1 MDLLRELGPL
11 ALGSRLKRLSD
22 RLMQD
27 GIKVYRHCDL
37 DFEPKWVPVF
47 YFLAEKGPSAVTDI
61 ARGIGITHPS
71 VNQIAKEMISRGYV
85 AAYKDP
91 KDKRRR
97 VLALTSA
104 AKTQRQRLSQT
115 WHLIDAALLELIEDT
130 GVDLL
135 AHIETLERALANKS
149 FLERFEARYNANPMN
164 LEIVP
169 YRTDL
174 ASTFRDINRRWID
187 EYFELEKADRSALD
201 DPEGYI
207 LKPGGAILFA
217 VSPAGEVVGTCAL
230 VRHND
235 TLGELAKMGVDK
247 ARRSSGAGK
256 LLGHAIL
263 QLAAQ
268 MGFRKV
274 FLETNS
280 VLTPAIGLYQRLGF
294 VQREFPIP
302 SDYQRADV
310 YMDIELTEPQLK
322 EPQLKEP

>member
-27 GIKVYRHCDL
+27 GIKIYRHCDL
-37 DFEPKWVPVF
+37 DFEPKWFPVF

-71 VNQIAKEMISRGYV
+71 VNQIAKEMMSRGYV

-97 VLALTSA
+97 VLALTAA
-104 AKTQRQRLSQT
+104 AKSQRQRLSQT
-115 WHLIDAALLELIEDT
+115 WQLIDAALLDLIDDT
-130 GVDLL
+130 GLDLL
-135 AHIETLERALANKS
+135 AHIETLERALAKKS
-149 FLERFEARYNANPMN
+149 FLERFESRYIANPKRYQIE
-164 LEIVP
+164 L
-169 YRTDL
+169 YRPEL
-174 ASTFRDINRRWID
+174 ASAFRDLNRQWI
-187 EYFELEKADRSALD
+187 EAYFELEAADLQALD

-217 VSPAGEVVGTCAL
+217 VSPDDQVVGTCAL
-230 VRHND
+230 IRHSD
-235 TLGELAKMGVDK
+235 TVAELAKMGVDQQQ
-247 ARRSSGAGK
+247 RSSGAGK
-256 LLGHAIL
+256 LLGQAVL
-263 QLAAQ
+263 ELASQ

-280 VLTPAIGLYQRLGF
+280 VLTPAIGLYKRLGF
-294 VQREFPIP
+294 VQRAFPLP

-310 YMDIELTEPQLK
+310 YMDIELTDS
-322 EPQLKEP
+322 

>member
-37 DFEPKWVPVF
+37 DFEPKWFPVF
-47 YFLAEKGPSAVTDI
+47 YFLAERGPSAVTDI

-71 VNQIAKEMISRGYV
+71 VNQIAKEMISRGYL

-97 VLALTSA
+97 VLALTAA
-104 AKTQRQRLSQT
+104 AKAQRQRLSQT
-115 WHLIDAALLELIEDT
+115 WQLIDAALLELIEET

-149 FLERFEARYNANPMN
+149 FLERFEARHNANPMK
-164 LEIVP
+164 LEIKP
-169 YRTDL
+169 YRQEL
-174 ASTFRDINRRWID
+174 AGAFRDINRRWID
-187 EYFELEKADRSALD
+187 EYFEMEEADRRALD

-217 VSPAGEVVGTCAL
+217 VSPDGLVLGTCAL
-230 VRHND
+230 IRHSD
-235 TLGELAKMGVDK
+235 TLAELAKMGVDK
-247 ARRSSGAGK
+247 AQRSSGAGK
-256 LLGHAIL
+256 LLGHAVL
-263 QLAAQ
+263 QLASQ
-268 MGFRKV
+268 MGFHKV

-280 VLTPAIGLYQRLGF
+280 VLAPAIGLYKRLGF
-294 VQREFPIP
+294 VQRDFPVP

-310 YMDIELTEPQLK
+310 YMDVELTEPQPQ
-322 EPQLKEP
+322 EP